1 MIQRFLNISS
11 ILMPGALVV
20 SMVAA
25 VGAQAP
31 AAPAAPA
38 RGPAAPTPPCGPGV
52 TGKNIASDSRCFELR
67 TYTVKGEGPGSIDLL
82 HSRFRENTN
91 RLFRKHGMTIVG
103 FWQPLNAGMENT
115 LIYLLAYKDARGP
128 RRGVERIPNGSGMDE
143 GREGDAGRHRGSIGL
158 PEFDRLRADEIATP
172 LLVPAWL
179 GRCAT
184 SSATRAPPLLLL
196 TGRAYTRAC

>member
-1 MIQRFLNISS
+1 MIQRFLHISS
-11 ILMPGALVV
+11 ILMPGALIV

-115 LIYLLAYKDARGP
+115 LIYLLAYKDAAARDAAWNAFRTDPEWMKVVKEMQVGTAVQSVFLNSTDYGP
-128 RRGVERIPNGSGMDE
+128 MK
-143 GREGDAGRHRGSIGL
+143 
-158 PEFDRLRADEIATP
+158 
-172 LLVPAWL
+172 
-179 GRCAT
+179 
-184 SSATRAPPLLLL
+184 
-196 TGRAYTRAC
+196 

>member
-25 VGAQAP
+25 AGAQAP
-31 AAPAAPA
+31 APQRGGAP
-38 RGPAAPTPPCGPGV
+38 PTPPCGPGV

-103 FWQPLNAGMENT
+103 FWQPLNPGMEST
-115 LIYLLAYKDARGP
+115 LIYLLAYKDAAAR
-128 RRGVERIPNGSGMDE
+128 
-143 GREGDAGRHRGSIGL
+143 DA
-158 PEFDRLRADEIATP
+158 AWTP
-172 LLVPAWL
+172 I
-179 GRCAT
+179 R
-184 SSATRAPPLLLL
+184 S
-196 TGRAYTRAC
+196 

>member
-115 LIYLLAYKDARGP
+115 LIYLLAYKDAAARDAAWNAFRTDPEWMKVVKEMQVGTAVQSVFLNSTDYGP
-128 RRGVERIPNGSGMDE
+128 MK
-143 GREGDAGRHRGSIGL
+143 
-158 PEFDRLRADEIATP
+158 
-172 LLVPAWL
+172 
-179 GRCAT
+179 
-184 SSATRAPPLLLL
+184 
-196 TGRAYTRAC
+196 